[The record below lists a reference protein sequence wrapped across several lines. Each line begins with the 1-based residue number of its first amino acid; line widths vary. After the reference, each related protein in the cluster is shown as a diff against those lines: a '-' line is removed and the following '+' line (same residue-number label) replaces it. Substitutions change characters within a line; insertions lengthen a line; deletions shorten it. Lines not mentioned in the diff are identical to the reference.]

1 MTIAPRCTGVLLA
14 GGRAQ
19 RFGGLAKGLER
30 VGGIRIIDR
39 ATTALREAADDLM
52 IVANNPLAHEWM
64 PGVQTVADVKTGA
77 GALGGLHAALVA
89 SGTDVLVLAWD
100 SPFVPGP
107 LLRALRDAG
116 ELNEADAAVP
126 SSGSPYGFEP
136 LCAWYSARCLPA
148 IEEAIATGDLRAGAW
163 QPAARTVHLDVS
175 AWGDTNALFFNVNTS
190 DDLAQAN
197 VLAGTVR

>member
-30 VGGIRIIDR
+30 VGGVRIIDR
-39 ATTALREAADDLM
+39 ATTALREAADDVM
-52 IVANNPLAHEWM
+52 IVANDPLAHEWI
-64 PGVQTVADVKTGA
+64 PGMRTVADLKTGA
-77 GALGGLHAALVA
+77 GALGGLHTALTA
-89 SGTDVLVLAWD
+89 SGADVLVLAWD
-100 SPFVPGP
+100 SPFVPGA

-116 ELNEADAAVP
+116 ELNDADAAVP
-126 SSGSPYGFEP
+126 SSRSPYGFEP

-148 IEEAIATGDLRAGAW
+148 IEERIATGDLRAGAW

-175 AWGDTNALFFNVNTS
+175 AWGDTNELFFNVNS
-190 DDLAQAN
+190 PDDLAQAN
-197 VLAGTVR
+197 VLAGAVR

>member
-1 MTIAPRCTGVLLA
+1 MTRAPRCTGVLLA

-52 IVANNPLAHEWM
+52 IVANDPLAHEWI
-64 PGVQTVADVKTGA
+64 PGVHTVADVQTGA
-77 GALGGLHAALVA
+77 GALGGLHTALSI

-100 SPFVPGP
+100 APFVPGQ

-116 ELNEADAAVP
+116 ELNDADVAVP
-126 SSGSPYGFEP
+126 LSGSPYGFEP
-136 LCAWYSARCLPA
+136 LCAWYSARCLSA
-148 IEEAIATGDLRAGAW
+148 IEERIATGDLRAGAW
-163 QPAARTVHLDVS
+163 QPAARMVHLDVS
-175 AWGDTNALFFNVNTS
+175 AWGDTNELFFNVNTP
-190 DDLAQAN
+190 DDLHRAN
-197 VLAGTVR
+197 ALAEAAC

>member
-14 GGRAQ
+14 GGRAR

-39 ATTALREAADDLM
+39 AMTALREAADDVM
-52 IVANNPLAHEWM
+52 IAANDPLAHKWI
-64 PGVQTVADVKTGA
+64 PGVRTVADLQTGA
-77 GALGGLHAALVA
+77 GALGGLHAALAA

-116 ELNEADAAVP
+116 ELNDADAAVP
-126 SSGSPYGFEP
+126 SSRSPYGFEP

-148 IEEAIATGDLRAGAW
+148 IEERIATGDLRAGAW
-163 QPAARTVHLDVS
+163 QPAARTVHLDVL
-175 AWGDTNALFFNVNTS
+175 AWGDTNQLFFNVNS
-190 DDLAQAN
+190 PDDLAQAN
-197 VLAGTVR
+197 VLAGTMR